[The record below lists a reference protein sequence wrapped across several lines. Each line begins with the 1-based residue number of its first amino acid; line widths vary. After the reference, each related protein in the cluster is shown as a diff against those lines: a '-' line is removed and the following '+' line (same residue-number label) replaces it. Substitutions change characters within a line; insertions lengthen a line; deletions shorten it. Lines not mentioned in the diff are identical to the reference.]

1 MIYLIE
7 LIISGMAIGAIYGLV
22 AMSFAVIYKATGIVN
37 FAQGEMGMLT
47 AYTSW
52 SIAVT
57 LGTNAILTVMVAVAV
72 GAILGLVCE
81 RLIMRPMLGEP
92 ALSVVLVTVGLAV
105 VLRSVVTVVWGASP
119 YKFEVAGADTILDL
133 FGIGI
138 RASQLSV
145 ILVLLLTLAG
155 FWFFL
160 GHSRFGVAMR
170 AVAADAKTARLMG
183 VSTARVQA
191 VAWAVASCLAGL
203 AGAFVAVVYG
213 LTLGIH
219 SRNESH
225 AEELASRINVG
236 NVYINRNQIGAM
248 VGVLGGF
255 DSVLGSG
262 ASGLIIGV
270 LENLVGGYLPSTL
283 KEIAGF
289 MLILVVLM
297 VRPFGLFGEKRI
309 ERV

>member
-1 MIYLIE
+1 MNYFIE
-7 LIISGMAIGAIYGLV
+7 LVASGLAVGAIYGLV

-47 AYTSW
+47 AYTTW
-52 SIAVT
+52 SLAT
-57 LGTNAILTVMVAVAV
+57 AMGTGGILTVVVAVVV
-72 GAILGLVCE
+72 GALLGLLCE

-92 ALSVVLVTVGLAV
+92 VLSVVLVTVGLAV
-105 VLRSVVTVVWGASP
+105 VLRSIVTIIWGASP
-119 YKFEVAGADTILDL
+119 HKFEVAGADRIVDL
-133 FGIGI
+133 GGIGI
-138 RASQLSV
+138 RVSQLGV
-145 ILVLLLTLAG
+145 LAALLLAIGG

-160 GHSRFGVAMR
+160 SHSRFGVAMR
-170 AVAADAKTARLMG
+170 AVAADEKTARLMG

-191 VAWAVASCLAGL
+191 VAWAAASGLAGL
-203 AGAFVAVVYG
+203 AGALFAVIYG
-213 LTLGIH
+213 LTPTVFELGLK
-219 SRNESH
+219 
-225 AEELASRINVG
+225 AFPAT
-236 NVYINRNQIGAM
+236 
-248 VGVLGGF
+248 VLGGF

-283 KEIAGF
+283 KEISGF
-289 MLILVVLM
+289 VLILIVLM